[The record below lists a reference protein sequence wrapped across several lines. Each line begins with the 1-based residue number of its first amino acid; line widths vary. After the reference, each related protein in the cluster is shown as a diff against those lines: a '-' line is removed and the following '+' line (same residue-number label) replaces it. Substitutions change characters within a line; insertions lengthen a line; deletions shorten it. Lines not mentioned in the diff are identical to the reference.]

1 MKNILFLLAFS
12 LLFFSCSDDVI
23 IKKIAD
29 ESSKISISGY
39 YTVGDMRTKQLV
51 YETEKKDDI
60 KKILGFISSE
70 DAQQNNCGYN
80 GIIELKLSK
89 GGFMNMEFNTS
100 DCNKIVYTYE
110 DIIYSRRITP
120 EGIAFINGYLKK

>member
-1 MKNILFLLAFS
+1 MKNILFLLAFT
-12 LLFFSCSDDVI
+12 LFFCSCSDDVI
-23 IKKIAD
+23 IKKISN
-29 ESSKISISGY
+29 ESSKLSISGY
-39 YTVGDMRTKQLV
+39 YTVGDKRTKELV

-60 KKILGFISSE
+60 KKILGYISSE
-70 DAQQNNCGYN
+70 DASQGTCGYN

-110 DIIYSRRITP
+110 DIIYSRKISP
-120 EGIAFINGYLKK
+120 EGISFINGLIKK